1 MAVFE
6 KLASVQGIKSDVPNQ
21 ELAQALAADGDTAS
35 IRECVEHLHHKEKRI
50 QSDCIKVLYEIGYL
64 KPALIVE
71 YVDNFLALL
80 TSRNNR
86 LVWGAMIALSTIAEL
101 RADEIFASKDRIMKA
116 IEEGSVITVDAGI
129 KALSGVAAAD
139 TAYNATLFPY
149 LLERLRFC
157 RPKSV
162 AQYAE
167 SIVMAVTE
175 ENIQSYIDV
184 LNARKSILKPSQL
197 KRVEKIEKRL
207 Q

>member
-21 ELAQALAADGDTAS
+21 ELAKSLVADKDDTA
-35 IRECVEHLHHKEKRI
+35 IQELVEYLCHKEKRI

-64 KPALIVE
+64 KPTLIAE
-71 YVDNFLALL
+71 YVETFLTLL

-101 RADEIFASKDRIMKA
+101 RANEIFTSREFVMKV
-116 IEEGSVITVDAGI
+116 IKEGSVITADAGI
-129 KALSGVAAAD
+129 KTLSGVAASD
-139 TAYNATLFPY
+139 SAYNAELFPY
-149 LLERLRFC
+149 LVEQLRYC

-167 SIVMAVTE
+167 SLFLAVTE
-175 ENIQSYIDV
+175 DNVQQYLDV
-184 LNARKSILKPSQL
+184 LNVRKGILKPAQL
-197 KRVEKIEKRL
+197 KRIEKLEKRL